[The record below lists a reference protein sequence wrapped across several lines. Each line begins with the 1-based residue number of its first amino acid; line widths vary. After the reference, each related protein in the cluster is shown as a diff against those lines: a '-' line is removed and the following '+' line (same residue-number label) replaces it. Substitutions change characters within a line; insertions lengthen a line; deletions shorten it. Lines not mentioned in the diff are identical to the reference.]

1 MQIRL
6 KLTFLDT
13 AKLGNGDTELL
24 PDSGIGT
31 DAACDGPGRTNG
43 SSGQTDATALSQTLH
58 KHVPTKAASLLAAQD
73 GRHGDP
79 NLLSL
84 DGTVH
89 KGRIEGH
96 VTGSHAQSLVIA
108 LEEGD
113 GEALVALTLEQ
124 AVGVAEVETKADNA
138 GNGSESNVSLLEG
151 GNDSQLAIAL
161 GDDAVGSDETS
172 GIGSGMRTGE
182 AEAGDESAIG
192 QAGEEVFLLLLRTV
206 SDEQLAR
213 SQTVGHGDGGVGIEA
228 LGGQLLQDGRDGVS
242 GEAEAAPFL
251 GDLHSKELLGTH
263 VIPCLLGEVAVDG
276 YVVIVEEGAESLDLV
291 VHEGLLFGGQLGL
304 VGVDQLLERR

>member
-1 MQIRL
+1 MLFRSP
-6 KLTFLDT
+6 
-13 AKLGNGDTELL
+13 G
-24 PDSGIGT
+24 GT
-31 DAACDGPGRTNG
+31 DG
-43 SSGQTDATALSQTLH
+43 SSGQTDATTLGQALH

-84 DGTVH
+84 NGTVH

-96 VTGSHAQSLVIA
+96 VAGSHAQTLVIA

-172 GIGSGMRTGE
+172 GIGTGMRTSE

-192 QAGEEVFLLLLRTV
+192 QAGEEVFLLLLRAV

-213 SQTVGHGDGGVGIEA
+213 SQTVGHGDGCVGIEA
-228 LGGQLLQDGRDGVS
+228 LSGKLLQDGGYGVG
-242 GEAEAAPFL
+242 GEAEATPFL
-251 GDLHSKELLGTH
+251 GNLHSKEFLGTH
-263 VIPCLLGEVAVDG
+263 VIPSILGKVAVDG
-276 YVVIVEEGAESLDLV
+276 HIVVIEEGAEGLDLV
-291 VHEGLLFGGQLGL
+291 VHEGLLFG
-304 VGVDQLLERR
+304 R